1 MVYVSSFSR
10 YTSSSVKSIFINTSY
25 NNSIPNKCTI
35 NNIINTIVENNKEY
49 ELIKQLTTNKTIID
63 ITRYY
68 TNFSLGNFDLLI
80 NELNPITYSRMSKEL
95 VNLHVGSQHTEY
107 EFILT
112 NIIRSFESLMQSVDL
127 YTKLQNANKNLT
139 YLSDRVIILDDR
151 VKLQKYI
158 DELNNKANFSILPE
172 INIEAPL
179 FILKK
184 EYEIYIKLYG
194 FPSGG
199 VFNSE
204 LLGEIINTMNSKPT
218 KN

>member
-10 YTSSSVKSIFINTSY
+10 YTLSSVKSIFIKTSY
-25 NNSIPNKCTI
+25 NNSTPNNCTII
-35 NNIINTIVENNKEY
+35 NNIIIKNNKEF

-80 NELNPITYSRMSKEL
+80 NELNPITYSRMSNEL
-95 VNLHVGSQHTEY
+95 VNLHVGSEHTEY

-127 YTKLQNANKNLT
+127 YIKLQKAKENLT
-139 YLSDRVIILDDR
+139 YLSDRVSILDDR

-158 DELNNKANFSILPE
+158 DDLNNKTHLSLFPD
-172 INIEAPL
+172 INIQAPML
-179 FILKK
+179 TIKK
-184 EYEIYIKLYG
+184 EYDIYINLYG
-194 FPSGG
+194 FPPGG
-199 VFNSE
+199 VFNAD
-204 LLGEIINTMNSKPT
+204 LLGEIMNTMDSR
-218 KN
+218 